1 IHYRSPECRVAGEGG
16 TPVGLSVQRLG
27 VDFGRVWFATAMT
40 AVGVQVTAVAL
51 PLLAVLTLHVSPGQV
66 GAVATV
72 QWLPF
77 LLIAVPLG
85 VLFDRRRRRPLLVA
99 AEAGRAVLLLV
110 LVVLV
115 LLDAL
120 GFGLLVALALVLGC
134 FSVLYEVGYQS
145 YLPSVVPPERLE

>member
-1 IHYRSPECRVAGEGG
+1 M
-16 TPVGLSVQRLG
+16 QRLG
-27 VDFGRVWFATAMT
+27 PDFGRMWFATTVT
-40 AVGVQVTAVAL
+40 ALGVRVTAVAL
-51 PLLAVLTLHVSPGQV
+51 PLLAVLTLHASPGQV

-110 LVVLV
+110 LVILAVSGG
-115 LLDAL
+115 L
-120 GFGLLVALALVLGC
+120 GFGLLVALALLLG
-134 FSVLYEVGYQS
+134 
-145 YLPSVVPPERLE
+145 